1 MAVKDYYKILELK
14 PSAREDEIRK
24 SFRRLALQ
32 YHPDVNNGEKHA
44 DAWYREIQEA
54 YEVLTD
60 PHKKANYLQEC
71 WLLKSK
77 GMEFEDTTPLTPEFI
92 EMKFRSLKQSVSNM
106 DHFRMDHEK
115 LKSEISGICNDERI
129 DALVGHADSLINKK
143 IIEHLIY
150 CLAPLHFKYID
161 SFHNILMRIA
171 GQSKENNALVL
182 SWYRHRKGMHIW
194 EKNQWW
200 VILLI
205 TVVACGVIAF
215 LTNK

>member
-14 PSAREDEIRK
+14 PNAREDEIRK

-32 YHPDVNNGEKHA
+32 YHPDVNNGEKHT

-60 PHKKANYLQEC
+60 PHKKANYLQER

-92 EMKFRSLKQSVSNM
+92 EMKFRSLRQSIANM

-115 LKSEISGICNDERI
+115 LKSEISGVCNDVRI
-129 DALVGHADSLINKK
+129 DALVGHADSQINKK
-143 IIEHLIY
+143 IIEHLTY
-150 CLAPLHFKYID
+150 CLEPLHYKYID
-161 SFHNILMRIA
+161 SFKPVLTRIS
-171 GQSKENNALVL
+171 GQSKENNTLVA
-182 SWYRHRKGMHIW
+182 SWYRHRKRLHTW

-205 TVVACGVIAF
+205 TVAACGVIAF
-215 LTNK
+215 LTNQ